1 MATLTNLPESD
12 FKNLTVEDI
21 EEEAGE
27 EEGRY
32 KPCFL
37 DPQFSARFRIA

>member
-1 MATLTNLPESD
+1 MATLANLLKSNC
-12 FKNLTVEDI
+12 KNLTVEDI

-27 EEGRY
+27 EEGHY